1 MKLTS
6 GVNFINIIRALFS
19 YKSRFGSFFSSYMY
33 VVKAAQ
39 MTFVRKA
46 RAYNVD
52 EIDHRKKNIKFA
64 NAIGCSFLPIL
75 SIPIL
80 LL

>member
-1 MKLTS
+1 MKLTT

-19 YKSRFGSFFSSYMY
+19 YESRFGSFFSSYMY
-33 VVKAAQ
+33 VI
-39 MTFVRKA
+39 TFVRKA

-64 NAIGCSFLPIL
+64 NAIGCSFLPSL
-75 SIPIL
+75 SIPISL
-80 LL
+80 LLIRIV